1 VLGSG
6 KQYIPWIHLDDLCAL
21 YLKALTNSSWHGPI
35 NAVAPEHVTNEQF
48 TELVASC
55 LGKKIWLPKIPSLFL
70 NLILG
75 ELSTLVTTG
84 CKISPKKLKQLHF
97 HHQYNKTRDAVT
109 HLLNPH

>member
-97 HHQYNKTRDAVT
+97 HHQYNNTRDAVT